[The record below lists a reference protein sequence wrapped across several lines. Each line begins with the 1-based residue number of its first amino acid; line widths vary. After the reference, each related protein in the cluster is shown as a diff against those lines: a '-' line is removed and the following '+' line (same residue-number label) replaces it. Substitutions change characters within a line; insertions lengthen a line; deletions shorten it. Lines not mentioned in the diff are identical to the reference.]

1 MVMAVVKERGDGL
14 LLVVVL
20 LWWCCGGVVVGLWW
34 CCGGLVV
41 VVWCCG
47 GGVVPVV
54 GGVDA
59 AVCGCYLVG
68 VVFWNMENY
77 EDDPVTLTCRTEV
90 TLANKLSCEL
100 TRVAE
105 QMRIREI
112 HTTMLHAMPLTS
124 LNTYGL
130 HALLMT
136 HESDIR
142 ITHNLRTTRDE
153 LLRSIAEKQKFI
165 AIRSKCLKA
174 NASQLLIGLDDVF
187 SSVRNII
194 LTTDSLPDVKYA
206 FATLSRD
213 ESHRTMQTREPFSIS
228 DHKTVSI
235 GDIIHLE
242 SFPLI
247 VRVLQGTREIDEAAK
262 TKESAESVRITDET
276 KTLGSTSS
284 RKDLDNYGSDGKKL
298 FLGVTVPKHI
308 SESQPFVPRGA

>member
-1 MVMAVVKERGDGL
+1 MAYSANSVRQTL
-14 LLVVVL
+14 LKKLEIEL
-20 LWWCCGGVVVGLWW
+20 Q
-34 CCGGLVV
+34 
-41 VVWCCG
+41 
-47 GGVVPVV
+47 
-54 GGVDA
+54 
-59 AVCGCYLVG
+59 
-68 VVFWNMENY
+68 F
-77 EDDPVTLTCRTEV
+77 EV
-90 TLANKLSCEL
+90 TLGNKLSCEL

-112 HTTMLHAMPLTS
+112 HTAMLHAMPLTS

-142 ITHNLRTTRDE
+142 
-153 LLRSIAEKQKFI
+153 
-165 AIRSKCLKA
+165 
-174 NASQLLIGLDDVF
+174 LDDVF

-247 VRVLQGTREIDEAAK
+247 LVGSPKSSEPRVDAGDIAVDGDK
-262 TKESAESVRITDET
+262 TATEQSNNL
-276 KTLGSTSS
+276 TL
-284 RKDLDNYGSDGKKL
+284 
-298 FLGVTVPKHI
+298 
-308 SESQPFVPRGA
+308 